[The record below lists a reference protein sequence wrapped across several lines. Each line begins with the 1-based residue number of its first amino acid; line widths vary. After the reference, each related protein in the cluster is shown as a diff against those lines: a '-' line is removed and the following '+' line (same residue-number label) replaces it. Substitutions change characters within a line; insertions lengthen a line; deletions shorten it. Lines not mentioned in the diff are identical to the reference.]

1 MHLSGNPFDFLIA
14 FAAGLLIS
22 LSPCVYPLIPV
33 SVGYIIGNAQNSKT
47 KGLVLSLLYVTG
59 IALTYSFLG
68 MLAVL
73 TGSIFGK
80 FSSSPLVN
88 LIAGILILIFGV
100 SMLDLFNLNFSFSLK
115 PPAFKRGSFPT
126 YISALLLGLISGLM
140 VSPCLTPVLG
150 SILVYLTT
158 KKNLFYG
165 GFLLLSF
172 SYGMGL
178 IFIFIGTFGAGL
190 ARLLKPGRWMVVLK
204 KVCAGIIISAGVYFI
219 FTAVRRF

>member
-1 MHLSGNPFDFLIA
+1 MHLSGSPFDFLIA

-22 LSPCVYPLIPV
+22 LSPCVFPLIPV

-47 KGLVLSLLYVTG
+47 KGLVLSLFYVTG

-68 MLAVL
+68 ILAVL

-88 LIAGILILIFGV
+88 LIAGVFILIFGF
-100 SMLDLFNLNFSFSLK
+100 SMLDLFNFNLSFPLK
-115 PPAFKRGSFPT
+115 LPAFKRGT

-150 SILVYLTT
+150 SILVYLAT
-158 KKNLFYG
+158 KNNLLYG
-165 GFLLLSF
+165 SLLLFSF

-178 IFIFIGTFGAGL
+178 IFIFIGTFGVSL
-190 ARLLKPGRWMVVLK
+190 ARLLKPGRWMVVLR

-219 FTAVRRF
+219 FTAIRRF